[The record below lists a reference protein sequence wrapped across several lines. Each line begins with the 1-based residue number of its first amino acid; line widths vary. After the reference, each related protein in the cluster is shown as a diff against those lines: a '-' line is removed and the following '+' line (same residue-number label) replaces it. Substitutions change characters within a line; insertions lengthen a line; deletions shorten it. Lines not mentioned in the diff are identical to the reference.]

1 MFFLPTFPNN
11 HSLEAPQDHSHC
23 IESVF
28 QYLLEERALNCGP
41 GETNPFDK
49 HDLVESDDGPR
60 LDELVLE
67 NTGVDLNL
75 KVHLVFPDQTRHC
88 FRYIAAIGHD
98 D

>member
-67 NTGVDLNL
+67 TTGVDLNL
-75 KVHLVFPDQTRHC
+75 KYIWSFQTRQGTA